1 MRGLV
6 DPAFTYDSWMMFL
19 GSGRLLGLRRN
30 EAMTIKIFI
39 VQVAVGRS
47 GVAEVF
53 VVLVSDTMDA
63 IHHRP
68 LRVQELIRGS
78 AQGSEILQDY
88 KGMRQQQTSPLQT
101 GWQ

>member
-6 DPAFTYDSWMMFL
+6 DPAFTYDRWMIFP
-19 GSGRLLGLRRN
+19 GSGKLLGLRRN
-30 EAMTIKIFI
+30 EAMTIKMFI
-39 VQVAVGRS
+39 LLVAVGRS

-53 VVLVSDTMDA
+53 VVFFSDTMDA

-68 LRVQELIRGS
+68 LRVQQLIRSS

-88 KGMRQQQTSPLQT
+88 KGMRQ
-101 GWQ
+101 